1 MLELCA
7 FGANV
12 SPEKTRAP
20 SLALKSISLSN
31 FEDIKRIREE
41 ED

>member
-12 SPEKTRAP
+12 SSEKTLAP
-20 SLALKSISLSN
+20 SLALKSISLRN
-31 FEDIKRIREE
+31 FEDIKRIKEE